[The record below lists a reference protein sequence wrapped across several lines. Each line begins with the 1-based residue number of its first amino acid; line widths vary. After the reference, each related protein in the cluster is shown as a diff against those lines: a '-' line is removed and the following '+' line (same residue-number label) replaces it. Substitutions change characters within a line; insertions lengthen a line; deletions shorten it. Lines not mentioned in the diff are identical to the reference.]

1 MYRLCDIQA
10 TNPELTDSGFL
21 PEELLCMHTHS
32 GTTPLTNLMQETFNC
47 YMFTLVTE
55 GGLTLNDGTQ
65 ALTLQ
70 PGDLYIFAPGMPA
83 PIVSASADYHGI
95 CIVTD
100 EQLLPETSLADSII
114 RTAYF
119 PTIEYGESCL
129 HLSAEQAE
137 RLEKWLRQMMQYQES
152 NHRHKTEILHSLL
165 YLFQLELQDIMEQ
178 ASQRKLSEHTERI
191 FINFIR
197 LLPRHFVQHH
207 DITFYADELHI
218 TTTYLSRIVRQATG
232 RTVVDFINQL
242 LLMEASWLLQST
254 TLGLA
259 VIAERLHFADQ
270 PTFSKFFTRMKQ
282 VSPKAY
288 RVASHEK

>member
-1 MYRLCDIQA
+1 
-10 TNPELTDSGFL
+10 
-21 PEELLCMHTHS
+21 MHTHS

-165 YLFQLELQDIMEQ
+165 YLFLLELQDIMEQ